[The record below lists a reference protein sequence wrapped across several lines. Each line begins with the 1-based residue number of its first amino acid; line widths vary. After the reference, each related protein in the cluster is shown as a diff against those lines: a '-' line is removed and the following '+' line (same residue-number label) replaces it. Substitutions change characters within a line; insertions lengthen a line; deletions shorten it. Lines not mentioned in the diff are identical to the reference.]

1 MIRVFDHYVPTRTVL
16 ELSMDFMLLLLAA
29 IGAGIT
35 LAAVSGVPLHAADL
49 AGSLLPEAL
58 SYALVMLLLF
68 AAFGAYQRDR
78 VGSLRAMLL
87 CMLLATFV
95 SVGPLFFLV
104 LQLSETER
112 HPLHFLGLAYV
123 YQFIALLLIRRPLM
137 NAHSRGLWNRKV
149 LVIGCGTDAQAVAA
163 DIEQCGCG
171 AYDLVGFYP
180 SGHDDD
186 PSPGLAAPV
195 LDQAR
200 PLASLAGEYH
210 IDDIVVAVREQRGGV
225 LPLRHLLEC
234 RTLGVAVHSLAAFSE
249 RLKGEVPL
257 DSLKASWLI
266 YGNGFAQ
273 GWLRTTVK
281 RLFDVF
287 VALVLLA
294 LTWWIMLLAALAIFI
309 EDGAPVLFRQE
320 RVGRSGKT
328 FHVLKFRSMRTDA
341 EKDGVARWAQAN
353 DSRVTRVGRFVR
365 KTRIDELPQLFNVL
379 RGEMSLVGPRPERPS
394 FVEQLTEQIPFYAIR
409 HSVKPGLTG
418 WAQVRFSYGASLADA
433 RRKLQF
439 DLYYVKNHSL
449 VLDAQILLE
458 TVRVVVFGEGAR

>member
-16 ELSMDFMLLLLAA
+16 ELSMDFMLLL
-29 IGAGIT
+29 I
-35 LAAVSGVPLHAADL
+35 AAVASGLTLTAWTGVPVHAADMI
-49 AGSLLPEAL
+49 GSLLPEAL
-58 SYALVMLLLF
+58 AFALVMLVLF

-78 VGSLRAMLL
+78 VGSLRSMLL

-104 LQLSETER
+104 MQLSTIER
-112 HPLHFLGLAYV
+112 HPLHFLGLAYL
-123 YQFIALLLIRRPLM
+123 YQFAALVLIRRPLM

-149 LVIGCGTDAQAVAA
+149 LVIGCGMDAQGVAT
-163 DIEQCGCG
+163 DIAQRGGG
-171 AYDLVGFYP
+171 AYDLIGFYP
-180 SGHDDD
+180 SRHDDA
-186 PSPGLAAPV
+186 PTPGLPAPV
-195 LDQAR
+195 LDQTR
-200 PLASLAGEYH
+200 PLATLAAEH
-210 IDDIVVAVREQRGGV
+210 DIDDIVVAVREQRGGV

-234 RTLGVAVHSLAAFSE
+234 RTRGVAVHSLAAFSE

-273 GWLRTTVK
+273 GWLRTTIK
-281 RLFDVF
+281 RLFDVV
-287 VALVLLA
+287 VALVLLT

-328 FHVLKFRSMRTDA
+328 FKVLKFRSMRTDA
-341 EKDGVARWAQAN
+341 ETDGVARWAQAN

-379 RGEMSLVGPRPERPS
+379 RGEMSLVGPRPERPA

-418 WAQVRFSYGASLADA
+418 WAQVRFSYAASLADA

-449 VLDAQILLE
+449 VLDVQILLE

>member
-1 MIRVFDHYVPTRTVL
+1 FL
-16 ELSMDFMLLLLAA
+16 
-29 IGAGIT
+29 
-35 LAAVSGVPLHAADL
+35 
-49 AGSLLPEAL
+49 
-58 SYALVMLLLF
+58 ALV
-68 AAFGAYQRDR
+68 
-78 VGSLRAMLL
+78 
-87 CMLLATFV
+87 
-95 SVGPLFFLV
+95 
-104 LQLSETER
+104 
-112 HPLHFLGLAYV
+112 
-123 YQFIALLLIRRPLM
+123 LIRRPLM
-137 NAHSRGLWNRKV
+137 SAHRRGLWNRKV
-149 LVIGCGTDAQAVAA
+149 LVIGCGAEAQSVAA
-163 DIEQCGCG
+163 DIEQRGGG

-180 SGHDDD
+180 SRDDD
-186 PSPGLAAPV
+186 APAPGLSAPV
-195 LDQAR
+195 LDTAR
-200 PLASLAGEYH
+200 PLASLAGEH
-210 IDDIVVAVREQRGGV
+210 DIDDIVVAVREQRGGV

-234 RTLGVAVHSLAAFSE
+234 RTLGIAVHSLAAFSE

-273 GWLRTTVK
+273 GWLRTTIK
-281 RLFDVF
+281 RLFDVV
-287 VALVLLA
+287 VALTLLA

-328 FHVLKFRSMRTDA
+328 FNVLKFRSMRTDA